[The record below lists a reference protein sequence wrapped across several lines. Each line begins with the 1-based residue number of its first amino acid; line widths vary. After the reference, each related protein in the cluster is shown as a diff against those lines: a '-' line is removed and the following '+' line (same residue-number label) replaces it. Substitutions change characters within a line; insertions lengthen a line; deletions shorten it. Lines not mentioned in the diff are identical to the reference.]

1 VVCLRV
7 LSRTNPPPRSTPNS
21 FRFRTSAQPCILH
34 CFGANK
40 SFRIRTYRH
49 PSCNPFRIR
58 TYRNTGGWG
67 ASPLVQGLRVSVS
80 LPAPAL
86 SGWQIP
92 CSQQLAASCTSLCAF
107 FRTPFLCFQELAA
120 SFSKTPGVGVP
131 QHFRAELC
139 FRRHIRHEEPPSPG
153 VSTGCAYFLSPQ
165 GCATPLPRPKG
176 EGPARCSP
184 CRRLPRPG
192 GQSFRD
198 FQTFRPLRSP
208 LVTGHSP
215 LRFPL
220 QWVT

>member
-1 VVCLRV
+1 MAKRGRPSLTHGWPACASKYLKLGTRPLLRYRSGEFTPSSRLSPCGGQP
-7 LSRTNPPPRSTPNS
+7 LSRAIFRPELEASDRSGS
-21 FRFRTSAQPCILH
+21 RGFRSWVLGEVSKTLSKAPVF
-34 CFGANK
+34 CF
-40 SFRIRTYRH
+40 
-49 PSCNPFRIR
+49 
-58 TYRNTGGWG
+58 
-67 ASPLVQGLRVSVS
+67 
-80 LPAPAL
+80 
-86 SGWQIP
+86 
-92 CSQQLAASCTSLCAF
+92 QQLAASF
-107 FRTPFLCFQELAA
+107 P
-120 SFSKTPGVGVP
+120 KTPRVGVP
-131 QHFRAELC
+131 QHFRATLC
-139 FRRHIRHEEPPSPG
+139 FRRHIRHEAPPSPV

-184 CRRLPRPG
+184 CRRQPRPG